1 MHLGVDR
8 YLTCRKELPSWVL
21 LNTADFELVAL
32 VILLRLVERTINN
45 SKPRS
50 EPRNELWAVLVDV
63 IVPDLPIR
71 ALPLEWF
78 ANYFLDCELDSGLV
92 ESIHIKLRLIDSVVW
107 VLVHVH

>member
-50 EPRNELWAVLVDV
+50 EPRNEL
-63 IVPDLPIR
+63 
-71 ALPLEWF
+71 
-78 ANYFLDCELDSGLV
+78 
-92 ESIHIKLRLIDSVVW
+92 
-107 VLVHVH
+107 